1 MYISGVIP
9 TFIPDPNMPRKG
21 KWWAPERKSNWLKS
35 SEVTVVTMLEEDAEG
50 DDDSKLRSQGK
61 FKSTD
66 IVSPGKVLQHQ
77 YLTNLNPS
85 EIKVVVGQ
93 SPDEKNNKD
102 SATNWLQNTSIFK
115 LDSSDP
121 STSTEV
127 SNESILSNE
136 TASHNERIL
145 TEVNQGVKKVNLPTP
160 QSYAVTIDS
169 SGKIHMAKP
178 AYSSNVIDSRRNK
191 AQMNLNAE
199 KMMTPNKN
207 CIKEVKPIDGENPAP
222 YTVII
227 NHEGMLDTIKT
238 ESNVKVP
245 VSTGA
250 NVTT

>member
-1 MYISGVIP
+1 
-9 TFIPDPNMPRKG
+9 MPRKG

-50 DDDSKLRSQGK
+50 EKDSKLGSKGK
-61 FKSTD
+61 NRSTD
-66 IVSPGKVLQHQ
+66 IISPGKVLQHQ
-77 YLTNLNPS
+77 YLSKLNPS
-85 EIKVVVGQ
+85 EVKVVVGQ

-102 SATNWLQNTSIFK
+102 STKNWLQNTSIFK
-115 LDSSDP
+115 LDSNDP

-127 SNESILSNE
+127 SSESILSNE
-136 TASHNERIL
+136 TVTHNERIL

-178 AYSSNVIDSRRNK
+178 AYSSNVINSRRKNS
-191 AQMNLNAE
+191 QINLNAE
-199 KMMTPNKN
+199 KTMTSNKN

-238 ESNVKVP
+238 ESNVKTP
-245 VSTGA
+245 VSTKA
-250 NVTT
+250 NAVT